1 MSMGDSQSTK
11 ESPRPFSKQPLVHPF
26 HVGETYASRDG
37 SYEVVEIAP
46 PKMTIRYTNGRVV
59 VADIAILARI
69 WENLQLPP
77 EVPEQE
83 PRKRAPRPAPKQP
96 APKP

>member
-1 MSMGDSQSTK
+1 MSMGNSHSSK
-11 ESPRPFSKQPLVHPF
+11 ESPRPFSKQPLSHPF
-26 HVGETYASRDG
+26 QVGETYASREG

-46 PKMTIRYTNGRVV
+46 PKMTVRYTTGRLV

-83 PRKRAPRPAPKQP
+83 PRKRTPRPAARK
-96 APKP
+96 A